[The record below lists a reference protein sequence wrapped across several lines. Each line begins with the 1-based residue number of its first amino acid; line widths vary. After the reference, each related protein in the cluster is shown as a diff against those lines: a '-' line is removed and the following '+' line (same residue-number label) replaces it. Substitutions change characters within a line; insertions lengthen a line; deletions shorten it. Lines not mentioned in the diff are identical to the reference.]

1 MHITNNPQLDSYH
14 HLQNKK
20 KRRLEKEKLNAYHDS
35 LNRREKEM
43 MNDYHRRIEKMQE
56 ISKVPTDIASI
67 RKTIDIFA

>member
-14 HLQNKK
+14 HLQNEK

-43 MNDYHRRIEKMQE
+43 MNDYHRRIEKMQ
-56 ISKVPTDIASI
+56 
-67 RKTIDIFA
+67 